1 MELQVG
7 CVVVRW
13 FLMCLIK
20 MLNFRNSVLETI
32 KTQKKMENPVEPTY
46 SHEDAVARAFMA
58 SNLIANIFL
67 GNEGDGTGLIYY
79 DRSSRPGERL
89 PPSKQ
94 YS

>member
-1 MELQVG
+1 
-7 CVVVRW
+7 
-13 FLMCLIK
+13 

-67 GNEGDGTGLIYY
+67 GNEGGDDQVTTNQ
-79 DRSSRPGERL
+79 RPVFWSRD
-89 PPSKQ
+89 Q
-94 YS
+94 Y

>member
-1 MELQVG
+1 
-7 CVVVRW
+7 
-13 FLMCLIK
+13 

-67 GNEGDGTGLIYY
+67 GNEGGDDQVTTNQ
-79 DRSSRPGERL
+79 RQVFWSRD
-89 PPSKQ
+89 Q
-94 YS
+94 YRPMRDQYLCHVICISQSEAII